1 MDTNR
6 SDGATV
12 VQPHFRQREMV
23 APPVHRRG
31 LGWAI
36 ALMVVLTLVAVALV
50 VYFFWWRPHAAQL
63 AAEQTG
69 KGGGRDVPVVAATAK
84 KGDLPIY
91 LTGLGTVTPFNLVT
105 VNSRVA
111 GQITNVAFTEGQ
123 DVKQG
128 DLLVEID
135 PRPFQVQLEQAEG
148 QLGRDEALLANAK
161 DDLARYQSAG
171 VSVAQ
176 QQIDTAAATVRQD
189 EAIVKSDQ
197 AGIDSAKLQ
206 LIYCRI
212 TAPFSGRIG
221 LRKVDVGNII
231 QANDPNGIAVIAQLQ
246 PIAVEFGISQ
256 NDAPAVLRSKTGGI
270 GMQVDAFD
278 LGLKNQL
285 AAGSISAVENQ
296 IDPTNGT
303 LRIKASFA
311 NTDNALYPNQMVNPR
326 LLVNTLKDVT
336 LVPAAAVQHGPD
348 GEFAYIVKKDQTVEV
363 RNVTTGQTTDD
374 ITAINEGVQPGEVV
388 VTDGVDKLQPG
399 SKVAVREGGKRA
411 SATQPGATTEPTTRR
426 SRG

>member
-1 MDTNR
+1 METKR
-6 SDGATV
+6 SDGAAAV

-23 APPVHRRG
+23 ARPATRSG
-31 LGWAI
+31 LGWVI
-36 ALMVVLTLVAVALV
+36 ALVAVVGIGLA
-50 VYFFWWRPHAAQL
+50 VYFFWWRPKSATQAT
-63 AAEQTG
+63 EQTG
-69 KGGGRDVPVVAATAK
+69 HGKGGDVPVVAATSK
-84 KGDLPIY
+84 KGDLPLY

-105 VNSRVA
+105 VNSRVE
-111 GQITNVAFTEGQ
+111 GQIINVAFTEGQ

-161 DDLARYQSAG
+161 DDLVRYQSAG

-189 EAIVKSDQ
+189 EAIVKSDEG
-197 AGIDSAKLQ
+197 GIDSAKLE
-206 LIYCRI
+206 LTYCRI
-212 TAPFSGRIG
+212 TAPISGRIG
-221 LRKVDVGNII
+221 LRKVDVGNIV

-246 PIAVEFGISQ
+246 PIAVQFGISQ
-256 NDAPAVLRSKTGGI
+256 NDAPSVLRSKTSGI
-270 GMQVDAFD
+270 GMHVDAFD
-278 LGLKNQL
+278 LGFNHQL
-285 AAGSISAVENQ
+285 AAGTITALENQ

-303 LRIKASFA
+303 LRLKASFA
-311 NTDNALYPNQMVNPR
+311 NTDYSLYPNQMVNPR
-326 LLVNTLKDVT
+326 LLVNTLKDAT

-348 GEFAYIVKKDQTVEV
+348 GEFVYVVKQDQTVEV
-363 RNVTTGQTTDD
+363 RPVTTGPTTDD
-374 ITAINEGVQPGEVV
+374 LTAINNGVKPGEIV

-411 SATQPGATTEPTTRR
+411 SATQPGAATEPTTRR
-426 SRG
+426 SRA